1 MSKGL
6 VKILIL
12 QGFHCWVKPILIPN
26 GVYYHIFIQLA
37 LEFISHQYRHMHINQ
52 LKHSNIFNIL
62 NRYSNSCC
70 S

>member
-26 GVYYHIFIQLA
+26 GVYYQIFIQLA
-37 LEFISHQYRHMHINQ
+37 LEYFISH
-52 LKHSNIFNIL
+52 HSIGTCISTN
-62 NRYSNSCC
+62 
-70 S
+70 